1 MKAKVKFDKS
11 QLKPLLIQHVE
22 KIVFFGM
29 ALVALLLCWSAIGLS
44 PYQGAPDDLTKK
56 ANDVKAR
63 VANSK
68 PPEKFE
74 DLPAQRNLNGMLHNA
89 LVAVNPALFPMSE
102 MLRPYSDHKVR
113 RQQPALLAVQD
124 PRATA
129 GFGAI
134 AMSQTALGRDRLI
147 VGRNPARAP
156 ISDMAMESG
165 QMGMPGMDGM
175 TGQPGMMP
183 GADGMG
189 AGYDPTQGMQGMMP
203 GMMSGGPGG
212 GAMPEDYDPT
222 QGTQGMMPGMQGMMP
237 GMQGGRNARAR
248 NKPKKPAPKPK
259 AKPVIEAEKPD
270 LEVPAN
276 ATLEGRYWVTVTG
289 LIPSWDQEA
298 EFQKVF
304 RDATRTYRT
313 DTPEYLFCDVE
324 RAVVSSSGELGEYEA
339 LDMDAV
345 IEDMEKWAG
354 VYPEKIDKKYLTPSA
369 DVTEP
374 LPPLVLANH
383 DPNAI
388 RHPKIPLAGEAS
400 AEENKAAAEAA
411 ANVKDEDAEGD
422 PKNRRR
428 RGGRSRGA
436 GPRGMPGMMSMG
448 GAMGGMSGRTAVTK
462 EKIEHMLFRFFD
474 FTAQPGKKYKYR
486 IRLALENP
494 NYKVPVQFLK
504 SPDLAKEEFIFTD
517 WSEPTPEVFV
527 PLGSELLAGDI
538 NPKDPSAKILVR
550 QFDMDKALTAVHKFD
565 VSRGGTMNANGIEV
579 SKPKT
584 TNAVTPTGAPEEE
597 KPKVDFRT
605 DATMVDLVG
614 GDKLVGGPSGIKSPG
629 RMLVMRSDGEL
640 TMLSEFSDAER
651 YEKEDFLL
659 NEAKD
664 ADKPKTPGAAAGDAG
679 AEMAP
684 GSEGN
689 PFSDIFNNGGESAP
703 PRRGKK
709 K

>member
-1 MKAKVKFDKS
+1 MKAKVKFDKN
-11 QLKPLLIQHVE
+11 QLKPLLIKHVE
-22 KIVFFGM
+22 KIVFAGM

-44 PYQGAPDDLTKK
+44 PYQGVPEQLSQK
-56 ANDVKAR
+56 ANDVKTR

-68 PPEKFE
+68 PPEKFD

-89 LVAVNPALFPMSE
+89 LVAVNPALFPMTE

-134 AMSQTALGRDRLI
+134 AMSKTALGIDRLI
-147 VGRNPARAP
+147 AGRNPARAP
-156 ISDMAMESG
+156 ISDMAMEG
-165 QMGMPGMDGM
+165 GPMGMMPDMM
-175 TGQPGMMP
+175 GQPGMMP
-183 GADGMG
+183 GAEGGSGMPP
-189 AGYDPTQGMQGMMP
+189 GYDPGQMMQGMA
-203 GMMSGGPGG
+203 GGPGG
-212 GAMPEDYDPT
+212 GGMPEDYDPT
-222 QGTQGMMPGMQGMMP
+222 AMMQGMQGGMMPGMMP
-237 GMQGGRNARAR
+237 GMGGNARGKK
-248 NKPKKPAPKPK
+248 KPKKPAPKPK
-259 AKPVIEAEKPD
+259 AKPVIEVVKPD
-270 LEVPAN
+270 LEVPTN

-313 DTPEYLFCDVE
+313 DTPEYLFSDIE
-324 RAVVSSSGELGEYEA
+324 RAEVTSSGELGEYEA
-339 LDMDAV
+339 LDMEAV
-345 IEDMEKWAG
+345 VKDMEKWAG
-354 VYPEKIDKKYLTPSA
+354 VYPEKIDKKYLTPSP

-383 DPNAI
+383 DLNAI

-400 AEENKAAAEAA
+400 AEENKAAAAA
-411 ANVKDEDAEGD
+411 AAEVKDEEAEGD
-422 PKNRRR
+422 PKSRRR
-428 RGGRSRGA
+428 RGGRGRGA

-448 GAMGGMSGRTAVTK
+448 GTMGGGTAAAK

-474 FTAQPGKKYKYR
+474 FTVQPGKKYKYR

-494 NYKVPVQFLK
+494 NYKVPPQFLK
-504 SPDLAKEEFIFTD
+504 SPDLAKEELIFTD

-550 QFDMDKALTAVHKFD
+550 QFDKDKALTAVHVFE
-565 VSRGGTMNANGIEV
+565 VPRGGTLNANGIEV

-614 GDKLVGGPSGIKSPG
+614 GDKLVGGPSGVKSPG

-664 ADKPKTPGAAAGDAG
+664 ADKPKTPGAAASEAG

-684 GSEGN
+684 GSQGN

-703 PRRGKK
+703 QRGRRKK
-709 K
+709 